1 MSKNMLANGTIR
13 VSRFVKMDTAD
24 NNSVLEADA
33 NEKVVGISQNGGRE
47 APIPSVTADPP
58 EAAQAA
64 DQLAVLGPGEEEDV
78 LLYAGTGGWTS
89 GDELESD
96 ADGAGVTA
104 GTGAASVRNIGAIGL
119 ETVSAG
125 EYGKVK
131 PVIFKST
138 IPA

>member
-1 MSKNMLANGTIR
+1 MSKIMRANGTIR
-13 VSRFVKMDTAD
+13 VSRFVKIDTAD

-33 NEKVVGISQNGGRE
+33 NEKAVGISQIGGRE

-58 EAAQAA
+58 EAAQSG
-64 DQLAVLGPGEEEDV
+64 DNLAVLGVGEEDTV
-78 LLYAGTGGWTS
+78 LLFAGTGGWTA

-96 ADGAGVTA
+96 ADGAGITA
-104 GTGAASVRNIGAIGL
+104 LTTAATVRNIGAIGL
-119 ETVSAG
+119 ETVSAT
-125 EYGKVK
+125 EYGKVL